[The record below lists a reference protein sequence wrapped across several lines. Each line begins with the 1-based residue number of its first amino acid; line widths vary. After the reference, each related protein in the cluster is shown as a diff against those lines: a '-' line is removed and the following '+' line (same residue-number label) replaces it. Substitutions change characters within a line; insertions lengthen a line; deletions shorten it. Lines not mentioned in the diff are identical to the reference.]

1 MPYLELDDLIFEIQ
15 KFGGASTYWRE
26 LTSRLR
32 EFIPGEIIRN
42 KSYKISRLYS
52 PRSSAKVFH
61 SSHFRVSSS
70 PSIKNV
76 TTIHDLIYEKGL
88 VGGRGKLINL
98 YERKKSVVH
107 ADAIICISESTRQDF
122 YEYYGGLIGIK
133 PVYVIHHGCTR
144 LPAGSVDPLSAFDNQ
159 VYSDLDLKS
168 GQFFMFVG
176 GRSGYKNFEL
186 LLKAFVIGSFQK
198 QGFRIICT
206 GVCFSD
212 YEREL
217 IGNLKLSEAVISIGL
232 VDAIALGK
240 LYGVAR
246 ALVYP
251 SAYEGFGLPALEA
264 MAAGCPVI
272 CADSSSLPE
281 VVGKSG
287 ILINPHSPE
296 QLADAMSSVLVD
308 ETRSHFSHAG
318 IERAKLFDWRESARA
333 HAKVYE
339 SLVPF

>member
-1 MPYLELDDLIFEIQ
+1 MSYLELDDLIFEIQ

-26 LTSRLR
+26 LTDRLS
-32 EFIPGEIIRN
+32 EFIPGEIIHTKAYRVL
-42 KSYKISRLYS
+42 RLYS
-52 PRSSAKVFH
+52 PRSSARVFH

-70 PSIKNV
+70 SSVKNV

-98 YERKKSVVH
+98 YERKKSVVR

-144 LPAGSVDPLSAFDNQ
+144 LPLGSVDQLSAFDNPA
-159 VYSDLDLKS
+159 YSDLNLTS
-168 GQFFMFVG
+168 GRFFMFVG

-186 LLKAFVIGSFQK
+186 LLRAFVIGSFQK

-206 GVCFSD
+206 GAGFSD

-232 VDAIALGK
+232 VDANALGK

-272 CADSSSLPE
+272 CADASSLPE
-281 VVGKSG
+281 VVGESG
-287 ILINPHSPE
+287 ILIDPRSAE

-308 ETRSHFSHAG
+308 ETRFHFSQAG

-333 HAKVYE
+333 HAQVYE
-339 SLVPF
+339 SLAAF